1 MRGVRSTAAT
11 LGALAALAWPRPGLA
26 CENIFDLLPNC
37 AAGNC
42 WSPAANTT
50 IVDSVILPAV
60 SAADVFMAE
69 SSSTLFAGGSV
80 KANLCVGPSDEAFSE
95 FCESYFG
102 MPCEEAVED
111 ADHVQELAK
120 VVDYG
125 CSVDAEGPMWFE
137 IVDDTTVVGACNNAT
152 LIQTLESCA
161 GTFGAVDTVLL
172 PPYFCDAEDPPG
184 LTQAADGVSICAN
197 CTETWQNLWAQSS
210 R

>member
-1 MRGVRSTAAT
+1 MGT
-11 LGALAALAWPRPGLA
+11 LGALAALAWLRPGLA

-37 AAGNC
+37 AVGNC

-50 IVDSVILPAV
+50 IVDSIILPAV

-95 FCESYFG
+95 SYFG

-125 CSVDAEGPMWFE
+125 CSV
-137 IVDDTTVVGACNNAT
+137 
-152 LIQTLESCA
+152 
-161 GTFGAVDTVLL
+161 
-172 PPYFCDAEDPPG
+172 
-184 LTQAADGVSICAN
+184 
-197 CTETWQNLWAQSS
+197 
-210 R
+210 